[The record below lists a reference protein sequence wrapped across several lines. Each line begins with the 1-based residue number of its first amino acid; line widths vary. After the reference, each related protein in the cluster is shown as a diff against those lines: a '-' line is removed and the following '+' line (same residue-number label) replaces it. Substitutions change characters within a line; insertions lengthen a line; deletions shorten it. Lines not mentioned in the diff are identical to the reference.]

1 MASKTKIE
9 IKDIFFSPT
18 KGALCLEEVVNF
30 IAQKVSN
37 AGDGHLLIVGTDSKR
52 HIEYLTYVT
61 VIILYRIGKGGV
73 YFYQRHKSGV
83 GCYSLQ
89 AAIYHE
95 TALSLA
101 TAAKID
107 DLLKK
112 QGVTGLEIEIHSDVG
127 NHGKTKELIQE
138 VVSWIN
144 ASGYAAQI
152 KPESFG
158 ASKVADK
165 YTD

>member
-1 MASKTKIE
+1 MAKTKVK

-18 KGALCLEEVVNF
+18 KGEVHLEE
-30 IAQKVSN
+30 IAELIVQTVINS
-37 AGDGHLLIVGTDSKR
+37 DGGCRLIVGTDSKK
-52 HIEYLTYVT
+52 HTDYLTYVT

-73 YFYQRHKSGV
+73 YFYQRQRSEV
-83 GCYSLQ
+83 GRYSLQ

-101 TAAKID
+101 VAARLD

-112 QGVTGLEIEIHSDVG
+112 HGLTDLEIEIHSDVG

-144 ASGYAAQI
+144 ASGYTAQI

-158 ASKVADK
+158 ASTVADK

>member
-1 MASKTKIE
+1 MKKKE
-9 IKDIFFSPT
+9 IKIRDIFFSPT
-18 KGALCLEEVVNF
+18 RGEVHLEE
-30 IAQKVSN
+30 IARLAVQIALDTN
-37 AGDGHLLIVGTDSKR
+37 GGCRLIVGTDSKR
-52 HIEYLTYVT
+52 HTDYLTYVT

-73 YFYQRHKSGV
+73 YFYQRQKSEV
-83 GCYSLQ
+83 GRYSLQ

-101 TAAKID
+101 TAARLD

-112 QGVTGLEIEIHSDVG
+112 HGLPNLEIEIHSDVG

-144 ASGYAAQI
+144 ASGYTAQI
-152 KPESFG
+152 KPASFG
-158 ASKVADK
+158 ASTVADK

>member
-1 MASKTKIE
+1 M
-9 IKDIFFSPT
+9 
-18 KGALCLEEVVNF
+18 
-30 IAQKVSN
+30 
-37 AGDGHLLIVGTDSKR
+37 
-52 HIEYLTYVT
+52 
-61 VIILYRIGKGGV
+61 
-73 YFYQRHKSGV
+73 
-83 GCYSLQ
+83 
-89 AAIYHE
+89 
-95 TALSLA
+95 
-101 TAAKID
+101 
-107 DLLKK
+107 
-112 QGVTGLEIEIHSDVG
+112 TGLGIEVHSDIG

>member
-1 MASKTKIE
+1 MEFGRELNTKFISPSRGLLDLGQVT
-9 IKDIFFSPT
+9 DIIV
-18 KGALCLEEVVNF
+18 KGAYEEPE
-30 IAQKVSN
+30 SYR
-37 AGDGHLLIVGTDSKR
+37 LIIGTDSKN
-52 HIEYLTYVT
+52 HSSYFSYVT
-61 VIILYRIGKGGV
+61 VVILYRIGKGGI
-73 YFYQRHKSGV
+73 YFYQRHRSEIGR
-83 GCYSLQ
+83 YSLQ
-89 AAIYHE
+89 ACIYQE

-112 QGVTGLEIEIHSDVG
+112 KGIPKLKIEIHSDIG

-144 ASGYAAQI
+144 ASGYTPYV

-158 ASKVADK
+158 ASTVADK
-165 YTD
+165 HTD